1 MKFKKIMFIFV
12 FICIIIFGIFYY
24 NFFLLGNN
32 IISRSQEEIVDNI
45 LNDLSSYEA
54 DITVKVISNKN
65 ENYYNMYQIVD
76 NEYSKCTINSPENIK
91 GLSIE
96 LGNGK
101 LKISNAKLNMEKTYD
116 NYELILNN
124 SLFLNVFINDYKNN
138 ESKNDY
144 IVFSSKLNNNHS
156 TYIKYKELYV
166 DKQTGIPKELIIKD
180 NTQKTCISIIYNDIK
195 IK

>member
-1 MKFKKIMFIFV
+1 MNLKKIMFIFV
-12 FICIIIFGIFYY
+12 FICMIIFGIFYY
-24 NFFLLGNN
+24 NFFYLGNN

-45 LNDLSSYEA
+45 LNDLSYYEA

-76 NEYSKCTINSPENIK
+76 NEYSKCTINSPDSIK

-96 LGNGK
+96 LGDGK

-138 ESKNDY
+138 ESKNYEENDY

-166 DKQTGIPKELIIKD
+166 DKKNRYSKRI
-180 NTQKTCISIIYNDIK
+180 NN
-195 IK
+195 